1 MITML
6 FYGWFLYRFDFPSV
20 LIIYMTIVMMVIC
33 KYMNFI
39 IVQLSM

>member
-1 MITML
+1 MMTIS

-33 KYMNFI
+33 KCMNSI